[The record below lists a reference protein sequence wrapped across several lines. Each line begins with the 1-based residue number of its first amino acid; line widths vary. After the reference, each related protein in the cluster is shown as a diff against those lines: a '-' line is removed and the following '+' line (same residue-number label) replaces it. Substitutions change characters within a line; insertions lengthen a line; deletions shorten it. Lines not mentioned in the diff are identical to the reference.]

1 MGISAVFPKQDLH
14 CTTTQSTLFATHSFK
29 MQFKNLLVAFGLVAA
44 ATASPVPEPELEAR
58 AVSAPFKI
66 RRFTPLAGF
75 DEKNPVVGTWSNN
88 QYTAVKSANQILSYD
103 VTAADAFSW
112 TYDPAINR
120 LRGAKTGT
128 GGLAPRNLQSY
139 SVVLVTRS
147 RSPSAQLLS
156 TKSSSRPSVM
166 ATQLLAGLALDKL
179 AATSSLARLQ
189 TSLSPSA
196 SVLRVILHRQ

>member
-1 MGISAVFPKQDLH
+1 
-14 CTTTQSTLFATHSFK
+14 

-139 SVVLVTRS
+139 GITATPIMFGGAGDEVKVTIG
-147 RSPSAQLLS
+147 PAPLYEVKFQ
-156 TKSSSRPSVM
+156 
-166 ATQLLAGLALDKL
+166 TQRDGNPVAGWTGLGQVGSYVFLGK
-179 AATSSLARLQ
+179 
-189 TSLSPSA
+189 A
-196 SVLRVILHRQ
+196 SDITQPVRFRAEGYTA